1 MLNRLVLTNFKRHES
16 LDVSFTTGLNVVF
29 GDNYKGK
36 TTLFYAFL
44 YALGGPTLV
53 PGGAARIDRV
63 DTVGGKFKAEVACYF
78 TVAGNPYYVERSA
91 SKCNLYRTNKEGE
104 PAGWV
109 RMANSAKNVADELA
123 AILGFPVRRLAN
135 MKYAEQDHMGA
146 LLTLGAG
153 ELNKIVEEVAEVE
166 IVDTALKGCS
176 GIIKTTNA
184 QLEVLSPVGEDVM
197 MEKQTELTAL
207 ESEALSNAG
216 NLQVL
221 EQELLTADQALSSA
235 KEATHSA
242 RLSSEQIVAS
252 NRKAE
257 EHNRARAVASQTLK
271 LREERLGTLASE
283 VNPLVDQL
291 AELGEAAQLQE
302 RLKDFTS
309 ERDSMRTEINQASL
323 AAERR
328 AQAEKTTQLAL
339 TKSGQAVV
347 ALNDANKASM
357 IVLGLEA
364 EGEDTAVDL
373 GNEILGALT
382 EAVTDLAARK
392 EAANE
397 VLIEAR
403 SKVQRMT
410 QAIKDS
416 TCPECNRPFDN
427 HDPEKL
433 EAELEVAGIT
443 VAAKER
449 EVALTTTQITAHAK
463 EKRTLEGALEAYA
476 AADREV
482 VAAQQNLVNT
492 PQPTAELSVLQEKVK
507 LADQH
512 ITVCNTK
519 LNQINNLSDRISRL
533 QNEHANVAQEV
544 TRLADELRA
553 MQDMALEQMP
563 DLGPYLES
571 QQAAQAQRD
580 LAATRVQ
587 VSQQLSQQRAWKIES
602 LKKELADAEKV
613 LAQSAAVSS
622 RRQDTMALQVYV
634 KSNRDR
640 FMSEMWDGV
649 LAQASQFASD
659 CTDGDIR
666 SISRIDEEFFFDEG
680 LAEVLPVKGSASGA
694 QRTFMGIGVQ
704 LALSMMMNT
713 GFNTLLLDE
722 PAAALRDERS
732 VALVAALKASG
743 QQVIIISHSMAD
755 AALADN
761 TIEIY

>member
-1 MLNRLVLTNFKRHES
+1 MLNRIVLKNFKRHEH
-16 LDVSFTTGLNVVF
+16 LDVSFTAGLNVIF

-36 TTLFYAFL
+36 TTIFYGFL

-53 PGGAARIDRV
+53 PGGSARIDRV
-63 DTVGGKFKAEVACYF
+63 DTVGGKFKAEVVCYF
-78 TVAGNPYYVERSA
+78 TVAGKPYYVERTA

-104 PAGWV
+104 PEGWV

-123 AILGFPVRRLAN
+123 VILGFPVRRLAN

-166 IVDTALKGCS
+166 IVDTALKGCAS
-176 GIIKTTNA
+176 IVKTANA
-184 QLEVLSPVGEDVM
+184 QLEVLNPVGEDVILA
-197 MEKQTELTAL
+197 KNTELATLSAEAL
-207 ESEALSNAG
+207 ENSG
-216 NLQVL
+216 NLKVL
-221 EQELLTADQALSSA
+221 EDELLVADQALNDA
-235 KEATHSA
+235 KAATHAA
-242 RLSSEQIVAS
+242 RLSSEQVVAA

-257 EHNRARAVASQTLK
+257 EHNRRHAVAAQTLK
-271 LREERLGTLASE
+271 LREERLGTLADE
-283 VNPLVDQL
+283 LNPLVAQL
-291 AELGEAAQLQE
+291 AELGEASKLQE
-302 RLKDFTS
+302 RLQGFTA
-309 ERDSMRTEINQASL
+309 ERDNMRTEINQAGL
-323 AAERR
+323 AVERR
-328 AQAEKTTQLAL
+328 TQAEKATQLAL

-347 ALNDANKASM
+347 ALNDANKSSM
-357 IVLGLEA
+357 LLLGLEA
-364 EGEDTAVDL
+364 DGDDTAVDL
-373 GNEILGALT
+373 GTEILGALNET
-382 EAVTDLAARK
+382 IAELAAKK
-392 EAANE
+392 ETDNE

-416 TCPECNRPFDN
+416 MCPECNRPFDN

-433 EAELEVAGIT
+433 EAELEAAGIT

-449 EVALTTTQITAHAK
+449 EVAATTSSITATAK
-463 EKRTLEGALEAYA
+463 EKRILEAALEAYA
-476 AADREV
+476 SADREV
-482 VAAQQNLVNT
+482 QAAQQTLANT

-512 ITVCNTK
+512 ISVCTTK
-519 LNQINNLSDRISRL
+519 LNQISNLSDRIARL

-544 TRLADELRA
+544 TSLGDDLRA
-553 MQDMALEQMP
+553 VQPMALEQMP

-571 QQAAQAQRD
+571 QQTSQAQRD
-580 LAATRVQ
+580 LAASRVQ
-587 VSQQLSQQRAWKIES
+587 VQEQINQQRAWKISS
-602 LKKELADAEKV
+602 LEKELADAEKV
-613 LAQSAAVSS
+613 LLQSSS
-622 RRQDTMALQVYV
+622 LSTRRQDTMALQSYV
-634 KSNRDR
+634 KGNRDR

-649 LAQASQFASD
+649 LAQASQFAAN
-659 CTDGDIR
+659 CTNGDIR
-666 SISRIDEEFFFDEG
+666 AITRIDEEFFFDEG

-761 TIEIY
+761 TIEIS